1 MNHTM
6 RTTVSCTFV
15 GWARFTEAGYFGM
28 EKTGLRKGTG
38 IG

>member
-6 RTTVSCTFV
+6 RTTVFFPCFSWT
-15 GWARFTEAGYFGM
+15 RFTGAGYFGM

-38 IG
+38 SL